1 MHLHTYVFFLC
12 YREPENKKQIYSKPK
27 GLLNFK
33 QTNKMSYFVTSTQF
47 NSQTVNALAKK
58 KLQATCQNFL
68 VIRAKIML

>member
-58 KLQATCQNFL
+58 NYKQHVKTS
-68 VIRAKIML
+68 